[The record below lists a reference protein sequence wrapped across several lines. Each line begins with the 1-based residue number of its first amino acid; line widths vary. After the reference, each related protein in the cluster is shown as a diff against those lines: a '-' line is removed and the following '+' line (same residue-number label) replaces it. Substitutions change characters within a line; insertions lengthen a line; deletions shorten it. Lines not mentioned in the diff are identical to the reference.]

1 MCPLDNVKPDQ
12 YTLKIKMYSCV
23 IVIHIQMYSYVGLFS
38 VQGLEGVMCVV
49 FKLAEIWHLI
59 W

>member
-1 MCPLDNVKPDQ
+1 
-12 YTLKIKMYSCV
+12 MYSCV
-23 IVIHIQMYSYVGLFS
+23 IGIHIQIYSYVGLFI
-38 VQGLEGVMCVV
+38 VQGLEGVTCIV